1 MSLIVE
7 GGLFF
12 AIMVL
17 TETFLKVESTL
28 KVQNYKLMKIEET
41 EKIIYNLLF
50 RNFIIEKW

>member
-17 TETFLKVESTL
+17 TETFSKVESTL

-41 EKIIYNLLF
+41 ENDNLQF
-50 RNFIIEKW
+50 TF